1 MKPQRFGIRDLLEKY
16 VDRHSI
22 FERTAPLLEDSE
34 FTPQDSEVGRKPL
47 STKQSAESKRSAA
60 EITNVKDRGIP
71 SVRNS
76 SPFKY
81 FLDGCRKTYHLC
93 DFASNAGHI
102 VPLIAGQFSSAIV
115 KRDNETGKI
124 SLYKH
129 DRRGIVIILSGGD
142 GLNGEDAKELVR
154 KIEER
159 ATATGQ
165 TFYAKDVHLKLANNK
180 VEKPQDK
187 AIAQIQMEMH
197 GLEVRYLEE
206 MAIQKEVDDEKMII
220 VDGPLQFRLPKH
232 HNRAFLEYAIGVSK
246 SFNLYLENIVEKHK
260 QIGSHLLKLEKPGD
274 RTSAFVLEDEAS
286 GIFYAY
292 WYLRIQP
299 RQRMN
304 YPLAGIIRVE
314 KALVNPEEQEDRQ
327 VSSDKIDYLSSY
339 LLIERHVNPY
349 GSDSRWAS
357 HLYPIYLS
365 ERIQKEKF
373 LSDHY
378 FYSLLK

>member
-16 VDRHSI
+16 VNRHNI
-22 FERTAPLLEDSE
+22 FEIASPLLEEPESI
-34 FTPQDSEVGRKPL
+34 PQDSEAGRKPL
-47 STKQSAESKRSAA
+47 YAKESAERHRLAT
-60 EITNVKDRGIP
+60 EITNVKDKEIP
-71 SVRNS
+71 VARSS
-76 SPFKY
+76 SPFQY
-81 FLDGCRKTYHLC
+81 FLDGCRRTYHLC
-93 DFASNAGHI
+93 DLSTNSGHI

-115 KRDNETGKI
+115 KRDNETGNI

-129 DRRGIVIILSGGD
+129 DRQGIVVILSGGG
-142 GLNGEDAKELVR
+142 GLNGEDAKELAN

-159 ATATGQ
+159 AVVTGQ
-165 TFYAKDVHLKLANNK
+165 RFYAKDVPLKLVDNK
-180 VEKPQDK
+180 AEKPQDK

-197 GLEVRYLEE
+197 SLEIRYLED
-206 MAIQKEVDDEKMII
+206 MTTQKEIDDDKMII

-246 SFNLYLENIVEKHK
+246 SFNLYLENVVEKHK

-274 RTSAFVLEDEAS
+274 RTSAFILEDDTS
-286 GIFYAY
+286 KMYYAY

-299 RQRMN
+299 RWRMN
-304 YPLAGIIRVE
+304 YPFSGIIRVE
-314 KALVNPEEQEDRQ
+314 KALIDPQEKEDRKI
-327 VSSDKIDYLSSY
+327 SSDTIDYLSCY
-339 LLIERHVNPY
+339 LLIERHANPY
-349 GSDSRWAS
+349 GSDFRWAS